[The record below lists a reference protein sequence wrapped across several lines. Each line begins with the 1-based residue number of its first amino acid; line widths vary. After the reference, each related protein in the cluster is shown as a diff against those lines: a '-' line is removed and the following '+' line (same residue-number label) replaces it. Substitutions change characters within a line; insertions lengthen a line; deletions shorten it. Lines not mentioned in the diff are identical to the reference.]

1 MSPNAMLSR
10 RVSTIGISVFL
21 VFLLALFLAPVPVAA
36 AATQLTCGYNVSA
49 SVVGGHGSVS
59 PTKQKVERRH
69 TALIRIYPDA
79 GYHIGSIADN
89 GKQKPVANPYEI
101 QSVREK
107 HDVYV
112 TFATDTFKVTASVNG
127 GHGSV
132 NPPTQDIVNHG
143 TASID
148 LTPETGYK
156 IASITDNGAQMPID
170 DPYVI
175 NDVTTNH
182 SVVIAFTNLLTVDAS
197 VVGGHGTVSPPSQTV
212 TAGGTAAVN
221 IAPATG
227 YEIASISDNG
237 VVVPTSNP
245 YVITGVA
252 TDHQVE
258 VSFGIKQ
265 FTVTAAAAGGHG
277 TVTPASQTIEYGG
290 TASID
295 LVPDAG
301 YHVATISDTG
311 VAKPISDPYVIDNVS
326 SDHNVVVTFALDLY
340 SVAAS
345 VDGGHGTVTPVS
357 PTVGFGDTATIN
369 IVADPGYHV
378 ATITDN
384 EVSEPVASPY
394 LIPNVHADHTVV
406 VTFAAADFMVAATAA
421 GGHGT
426 VSPTT
431 QSVTLHGNAQ
441 PIVITPAPGYHI
453 ATVTDNTAPQAT
465 TSPYQVSNVTTDHAV
480 VATFVA
486 NLFQVTAAVDGPGGS
501 VDPVSQ
507 NVALNGTAVINIH
520 PAAGFHLQEVID
532 NGQFAPLASPY
543 VITAVHEKHA
553 VTVVFDKNEYTVNAT
568 VAGGHGTAAPPTQT
582 VTYGGSATID
592 LTADP
597 GFHLTTLVDNGTSVD
612 PTDPYVISDVSENH
626 DVVAT
631 FTTDQYSVFAS
642 VEGGHGSISPDV
654 QTVAAGG
661 TAAMDIVAD
670 TGYHVENIDDNGQF
684 VPIANPLILTG
695 ISTDHDVVVTFA
707 INVYT
712 AKAAVA
718 GGNGAVDPREQNV
731 IYGDPTVIDLIP
743 DDGYHPGAIIDNEEH
758 KQITNPYFIPDTSED
773 HNVTVAFAYDQSS
786 TFYLA
791 EGSTDHGFSCYISIE
806 NPNAEPLNANLT
818 YMLDD
823 GTTKTQGVGL
833 PALSQV
839 TVNPADTVGADD
851 FSTQVTCVQGKTI
864 AVDRTMTWTGPGAP
878 SPEAHSSVGVSSP
891 ETTWFL
897 PEGCSGFGFE
907 TWTLVE
913 NPNNSDAVLSMTY
926 MIEGQGPK
934 TINRRVPPHSRSTF
948 SMEADIGKQNASIE
962 VGSDIPV
969 IAERAMYRNNRRE
982 GSDSIGTNIPGSTFY
997 LAEGSTAWGFT
1008 TYVLVQNP
1016 NETPADVTLTCM
1028 TNNGPKALAP
1038 FTMAP
1043 GTRSTVLMNNLIPN
1057 TDFSTMV
1064 TANVPIIAER
1074 AMYWGAGT
1082 PLGEACH
1089 DSIGLDEPHNTF
1101 YLPDGQTSDGRETYT
1116 LVANPNSTAVQVIV
1130 SYLMADGTGAGY
1142 FLAGI
1147 PANSRATFN
1156 MGDKIPSGRASI
1168 VVTCQTSGKKV
1179 LVERSM
1185 YWNNRGVGTN
1195 TVGDWS
1201 H

>member
-1 MSPNAMLSR
+1 MSPKAMLSR
-10 RVSTIGISVFL
+10 RVSTVGISVFL
-21 VFLLALFLAPVPVAA
+21 VFLLALFLATAPVAA
-36 AATQLTCGYNVSA
+36 AATQLSCGYNVSA

-59 PTKQKVERRH
+59 PTKQKVERGH
-69 TALIRIYPDA
+69 TARIHIYPDA
-79 GYHIGSIADN
+79 GYHIGSIVDN
-89 GKQKPVANPYEI
+89 GRQKPIANPYEI
-101 QSVREK
+101 PSVREK
-107 HDVYV
+107 HDVDV
-112 TFATDTFKVTASVNG
+112 TFATDTFKVTASVDG
-127 GHGSV
+127 GHGTAA
-132 NPPTQDIVNHG
+132 PTTQDVANHG
-143 TASID
+143 TASVD
-148 LTPETGYK
+148 LTADPGYK
-156 IASITDNGAQMPID
+156 LSSITDNGAPMPLD

-175 NDVTTNH
+175 DNVTANH
-182 SVVIAFTNLLTVDAS
+182 NVVFAFTNLYEVAAS
-197 VVGGHGTVSPPSQTV
+197 VKGGHGTVSPPSQAV
-212 TAGGTAAVN
+212 SPGGTAAVN
-221 IAPATG
+221 ITPATG
-227 YEIASISDNG
+227 YGIESISDNG

-252 TDHQVE
+252 ADHQV
-258 VSFGIKQ
+258 VVAFGIKE
-265 FTVTAAAAGGHG
+265 FTVTATAAGGHG
-277 TVTPASQTIEYGG
+277 TVTPASQTTTYGD

-295 LVPDAG
+295 LTPDAG
-301 YHVATISDTG
+301 YHVATVTDNG
-311 VAKPISDPYVIDNVS
+311 APMPVSDPYEISDVAA
-326 SDHNVVVTFALDLY
+326 DHNVVVTFAINQY
-340 SVAAS
+340 SISAS
-345 VDGGHGTVTPVS
+345 VDGGHGTATPVS
-357 PTVGFGDTATIN
+357 PTAAFGDTATIN
-369 IVADPGYHV
+369 IVADAGYHA
-378 ATITDN
+378 ATIVDN
-384 EVSEPVASPY
+384 EVSEPVATPY
-394 LIPNVHADHTVV
+394 LINNVHADHTVV

-431 QSVTLHGNAQ
+431 QNISLHGNAQ
-441 PIVITPAPGYHI
+441 PIVITAAPGYHI
-453 ATVTDNTAPQAT
+453 ATVTDNTAPQTA
-465 TSPYQVSNVTTDHAV
+465 TSPYQVNDVTTDHAV
-480 VATFVA
+480 VATFAA
-486 NLFQVTAAVDGPGGS
+486 NFYQVQASVDGPGGS
-501 VDPVSQ
+501 VDPATQS
-507 NVALNGTAVINIH
+507 VALNGTAVVNIH
-520 PAAGFHLQEVID
+520 PAAGYHVDEIID
-532 NGQFAPLASPY
+532 NGQFAPVASPY
-543 VITAVHEKHA
+543 VITGVHDKHT
-553 VTVVFDKNEYTVNAT
+553 VTVIFDTNDYTVNGT

-582 VTYGGSATID
+582 VTHGGSATID

-597 GFHLTTLVDNGTSVD
+597 GYHLTTLVDNGTEVD
-612 PTDPYVISDVSENH
+612 PSDPYVINDVSANH

-631 FTTDQYSVFAS
+631 FTNDEYTVFAS
-642 VEGGHGSISPDV
+642 VEGGHGSITPEI
-654 QTVAAGG
+654 QTVATGG

-670 TGYHVENIDDNGQF
+670 TGYHIENISDNGEF
-684 VPIANPLILTG
+684 VPITNPLILTG
-695 ISTDHDVVVTFA
+695 ITTDHDVVVTFA
-707 INVYT
+707 INVYK

-718 GGNGAVDPREQNV
+718 GGNGAVDPREQSV
-731 IYGDPTVIDLIP
+731 IYGDPAIIDLLP
-743 DDGYHPGAIIDNEEH
+743 DDGYHPGAIIDNGER

-773 HNVTVAFAYDQSS
+773 HDVTVAFAYDQSS

-806 NPNAEPLNANLT
+806 NPNAEPLNANLI

-823 GTTKTQGVGL
+823 GKTKTQGVGL

-851 FSTQVTCVQGKTI
+851 FSTEVTCVQGKTI

-878 SPEAHSSVGVSSP
+878 SPEAHSSVGVPSP
-891 ETTWFL
+891 ETTWYL

-913 NPNNSDAVLSMTY
+913 NPNNSNAVLEMTY

-934 TINRRVPPHSRSTF
+934 TINRVVPPHSRSTF

-969 IAERAMYRNNRRE
+969 IAERAMYRYNRRE
-982 GSDSIGTNIPGSTFY
+982 GSDSIGTDVPGDTFY

-1016 NETPADVTLTCM
+1016 NTTPVNVTLTCM
-1028 TNNGPKALAP
+1028 TTGGPKALAP

-1043 GTRSTVLMNNLIPN
+1043 GTRQTVLMNDLIPN
-1057 TDFSTMV
+1057 TDFSTKV
-1064 TANVPIIAER
+1064 TANLPIIAER

-1089 DSIGLDEPHNTF
+1089 DSIGLDEPHTTF

-1116 LVANPNSTAVQVIV
+1116 LVANPNNKDVQVMI
-1130 SYLMADGTGAGY
+1130 SYLLSDGTGAGY
-1142 FLAGI
+1142 FIATV

-1168 VVTCQTSGKKV
+1168 AVTCQTTGLKV